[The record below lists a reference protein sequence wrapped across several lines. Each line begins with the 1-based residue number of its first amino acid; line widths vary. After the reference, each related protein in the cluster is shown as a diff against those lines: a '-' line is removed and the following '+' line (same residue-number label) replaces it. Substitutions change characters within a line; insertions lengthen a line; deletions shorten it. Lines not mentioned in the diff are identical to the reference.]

1 MEDEEFEEVSLD
13 KIREKE
19 EYDDYDEENIEFY
32 QEREENN
39 EEIEDDDNSLSQPEK
54 IKANKIFIFKSDQGK
69 VGKNYFNE
77 EYVKNLILEYQKT
90 LVTDGDKIVGN
101 KLLEYK
107 IMAELE
113 KLALAIINKYAQW
126 RFCPIEDLMQECLKV
141 AFQNIPKFNAE
152 YIVDENTKRK
162 TSVFNFFS
170 LIFKMHLYSF
180 TLKGKKHRDNADVD
194 VFYDV
199 VEERSSVNYNIFFGD
214 LEKTLFR
221 IINEN
226 YLREKR
232 KKYIELASILV
243 EYLVKTKSFV
253 GKNDMLAWFRGY
265 GFKSSDVKDFTNEMH
280 KYKEIIYSII

>member
-13 KIREKE
+13 RIREKE
-19 EYDDYDEENIEFY
+19 TYNDYDEENLEFY
-32 QEREENN
+32 QENENQEDEEVY
-39 EEIEDDDNSLSQPEK
+39 EKDDIAPPEK
-54 IKANKIFIFKSDQGK
+54 TNKIFIFKSDQGRI
-69 VGKNYFNE
+69 GKNYFNE
-77 EYVKNLILEYQKT
+77 EYVKDLILEYQKT
-90 LVTDGDKIVGN
+90 LIINGDKIIGD
-101 KLLEYK
+101 KKLEYK

-126 RFCPIEDLMQECLKV
+126 RFCPMEDLMQECLKV
-141 AFQNIPKFNAE
+141 AFQNISKFNAE
-152 YIVDENTKRK
+152 YIVDEKTKRK

-199 VEERSSVNYNIFFGD
+199 VEERTEVNYNIFFDD

-221 IINEN
+221 VIDEN
-226 YLREKR
+226 YLRDKR
-232 KKYIELASILV
+232 KKYRELASILV
-243 EYLVKTKSFV
+243 EYLDKTKSFV

-265 GFKSSDVKDFTNEMH
+265 GYKSSDVKNFTNEMQ
-280 KYKEIIYSII
+280 KYKEIIYSIA